1 MDILAALML
10 GSLQGLTEF
19 LPVSS
24 SGHLVLAGALLPE
37 GSLSTP
43 GILFE
48 VVVHLGTLAA
58 AMIWLRREFALLA
71 RSLAPSGSAEDRRLL
86 LLLLVA
92 SLPAAAFGFG
102 IAGLIR
108 TAFADVGFA
117 GVGLLCTGALLLVAG
132 KRNLPD
138 GTDAPG
144 LPRLPAGLVDAIV
157 IGAAQAVAIFPGV
170 SRSGITIIAGRFAG
184 LGAGDAAR
192 FSFLLSAPVIL
203 GAAALEALHA
213 VGSAAWQPA
222 YAELLAG
229 FVSAFGFGWLAL
241 RWVFAALTRKRFH
254 AFGWYCLAAGG
265 IGVGLGI
272 G

>member
-1 MDILAALML
+1 MDILTALML

-24 SGHLVLAGALLPE
+24 SGHLVLAEALLPGE
-37 GSLSTP
+37 ALSSP

-58 AMIWLRREFALLA
+58 AMIWLRREFVLVV
-71 RSLAPSGSAEDRRLL
+71 RSLGPSGSADGRRFL

-92 SLPAAAFGFG
+92 SVPAAATGFAL
-102 IAGLIR
+102 AGAIR
-108 TAFADVGFA
+108 TAFGEVGFA
-117 GVGLLCTGALLLVAG
+117 GMGLLLTGALLLVAG
-132 KRNLPD
+132 KKDPG
-138 GTDAPG
+138 GTSAPG
-144 LPRLPAGLVDAIV
+144 LPRLSRGIPDALL
-157 IGAAQAVAIFPGV
+157 IGAAQAIAILPGV
-170 SRSGITIIAGRFAG
+170 SRSGITIVTGRLAG

-213 VGSAAWQPA
+213 AGSAAWEPA
-222 YAELLAG
+222 LAELAVG
-229 FVSAFGFGWLAL
+229 FVSAFGFGLIAL
-241 RWVFAALTRKRFH
+241 RWVFVALTRKRFH

-265 IGVGLGI
+265 IGVGLAI